1 MAKVIHCK
9 DVGFQCEG
17 VVKADSEEEVLK
29 MAADHA
35 KNVHGVSQ
43 LTDEMVQK
51 VKSIIRDE

>member
-9 DVGFQCEG
+9 DVGFECEG

-29 MAADHA
+29 MAAEHA
-35 KNVHGVSQ
+35 KKVHGVSQ